1 MGTAFEA
8 DAIWASNDCWF
19 LMNDNSKQIYKVIF
33 LNQGEIFEIYA
44 KNIYQSDLFGFVEV
58 EEFLFGERTKMVVDP
73 SEEKLKS
80 EFEDVVRS
88 FIPVGAII
96 RIDEVEKEGKARVT
110 SAGDKVTPFPIQV
123 GPSSPTKK

>member
-1 MGTAFEA
+1 
-8 DAIWASNDCWF
+8 
-19 LMNDNSKQIYKVIF
+19 MNDNSKQIYKVIF

-80 EFEDVVRS
+80 EFEDVGGNYLQQAWTDTIFGRESNTKSQYTRTTMKVLVQSLTTQQNILYSYLKLAAQLSYRRS
-88 FIPVGAII
+88 L
-96 RIDEVEKEGKARVT
+96 
-110 SAGDKVTPFPIQV
+110 
-123 GPSSPTKK
+123 PST